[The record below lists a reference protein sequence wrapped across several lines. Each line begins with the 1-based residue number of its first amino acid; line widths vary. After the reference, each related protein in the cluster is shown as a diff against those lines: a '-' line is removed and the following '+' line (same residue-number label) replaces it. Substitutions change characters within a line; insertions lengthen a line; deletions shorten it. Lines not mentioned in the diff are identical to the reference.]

1 MTTPMGTWL
10 VYILRNERNALYTGI
25 SNDLPR
31 RLAEHRAGGCRS
43 ARFTRGC
50 TTLELVYH
58 CQLGDRSLALKV
70 EIRIKKLDKKRKEAL
85 VATTPNRQ
93 QLLDQLDLGAM
104 CTTDA
109 DDNQK

>member
-1 MTTPMGTWL
+1 MGTWS

-50 TTLELVYH
+50 TALELVYH

-70 EIRIKKLDKKRKEAL
+70 ELRIKKLHKRRKEAL
-85 VATTPNRQ
+85 VATTPDRQ
-93 QLLDQLDLGAM
+93 QLLDQLDFGVTSAPD
-104 CTTDA
+104 TD
-109 DDNQK
+109 DHQR

>member
-1 MTTPMGTWL
+1 MGTWS

-25 SNDLPR
+25 SNNLPR

-70 EIRIKKLDKKRKEAL
+70 ELRIKKLDKRRKEAL

-93 QLLDQLDLGAM
+93 QLLDQIDLEAISAP
-104 CTTDA
+104 DA
-109 DDNQK
+109 DDSQR

>member
-1 MTTPMGTWL
+1 MGTWS

-31 RLAEHRAGGCRS
+31 RLAEHRAGGYRG

-70 EIRIKKLDKKRKEAL
+70 ELRIKKLHKKRKEAL

-93 QLLDQLDLGAM
+93 QLMKELDLGMTAA
-104 CTTDA
+104 TDA
-109 DDNQK
+109 DDNQR

>member
-1 MTTPMGTWL
+1 MGTWS

-31 RLAEHRAGGCRS
+31 RLAEHRAGGHRS

-70 EIRIKKLDKKRKEAL
+70 ELRIKKLPKKHKEAL
-85 VATTPNRQ
+85 VSFTPERQ
-93 QLLDQLDLGAM
+93 QLLDRLDLGAIS
-104 CTTDA
+104 DPEA
-109 DDNQK
+109 NDNQS

>member
-1 MTTPMGTWL
+1 MGTWS

-70 EIRIKKLDKKRKEAL
+70 ELRIKKLHKRGKEAL
-85 VATTPNRQ
+85 VAFTPDRQ
-93 QLLDQLDLGAM
+93 QLLDQLDLGAISAPG
-104 CTTDA
+104 A
-109 DDNQK
+109 DDKQR